1 MDNNL
6 WNKVEQFL
14 YQLHYEDTDRES
26 HYESQAYKDALQ
38 EKRKKSNAF
47 KAVLG
52 KLQDSDSQAVKEY
65 LQASEQCAY
74 EEIQQAYVQGMTDC
88 MAVLCGSGMLKSSQ
102 QVNEFLTEFNRKK

>member
-14 YQLHYEDTDRES
+14 YQLHYEDTYRKS
-26 HYESQAYKDALQ
+26 YYESQAYKDALQ
-38 EKRKKSNAF
+38 EKEKKSSTF
-47 KAVLG
+47 KAVLEQ
-52 KLQDSDSQAVKEY
+52 LQDTDSQAVKEY

-74 EEIQQAYVQGMTDC
+74 EEIQQAYVQGITDC

-102 QVNEFLTEFNRKK
+102 QVNDFLAELNRKK